1 MSAKRNNDNIR
12 SSRVDRPAP
21 HKPSRRAQS
30 TVAQSL
36 GILKRMCSM
45 LAGYL
50 RQYTER
56 TLLRV
61 LESPGA
67 ATVRTY
73 KGVDLLAAADLAR
86 DLALPPESNVILL
99 LLPHSPEL
107 FLLQI
112 GLVLIGKIPAVLPW
126 PTTRVDGEKYQR
138 NLLYQL
144 SNLPAD
150 HLITVP
156 RLAENLRSLAGF
168 GVTGFAVANH
178 ASLDAMFGDRLNGV
192 SALPPRLHDSRSM
205 PKDTVFLQ
213 FSGGTTGTQK
223 CVVVTERMLEQQMIR
238 LRAVLEPTAKDCVV
252 SWLPLYHDM
261 GLIACLYFPL
271 LAGIPSVHFAASDW
285 LLKPESLF
293 HFMETYEG
301 SHCWLPN
308 FAFSYLAQRREMMSG
323 EYSLHHVRRWINC
336 SEPVRRKSFDEFAQQ
351 FEAWGVRQ
359 ESLHSSYAMAEN
371 VFAVTQSSGEHPVT
385 AARSNVTGAST
396 GYLPNAFELIDE
408 VFVSSGRCLPGMSVR
423 IIGQD
428 GSLCGDLVAGE
439 IHISSGC
446 LFEGYW
452 EHGGFSRSSFA
463 EDGWYRSG
471 DFGFLYHGELF
482 VIGRIKDIIIVAG
495 QNIFPEDV
503 ELLAAQVAG
512 IQPGRIVAFGVD
524 NEELGT
530 QSVAVV
536 AEMAGEFDSVCA
548 SRLEQ
553 EMRRL
558 IIASLGIAPRYVS
571 IVPQRWVVKS
581 TAGKI
586 SRRDTRNRFLAGDA
600 IAETRGAN
608 AVGT

>member
-1 MSAKRNNDNIR
+1 MW
-12 SSRVDRPAP
+12 
-21 HKPSRRAQS
+21 
-30 TVAQSL
+30 
-36 GILKRMCSM
+36 SM

-50 RQYTER
+50 RQYAER
-56 TLLRV
+56 SLLTV

-67 ATVRTY
+67 VTARTY
-73 KGVDLLAAADLAR
+73 KGADLLAATDLAQ
-86 DLALPPESNVILL
+86 DLSLPPESRVILL

-144 SNLPAD
+144 SNLSAD

-156 RLAENLRSLAGF
+156 RLAENLRPLAGF
-168 GVTGFAVANH
+168 GVTGLAVTNH
-178 ASLDAMFGDRLNGV
+178 ASLDAMFGDRLSGV
-192 SALPPRLHDSRSM
+192 SALPPQLHELRAM
-205 PKDTVFLQ
+205 PEDAVFLQ

-223 CVVVTERMLEQQMIR
+223 CVVVTERMVEEQVIC
-238 LRAVLEPTAKDCVV
+238 LRAVLESTAKDCVV

-271 LAGIPSVHFAASDW
+271 LAGISSVHFAASDW
-285 LLKPESLF
+285 LLKPELLF
-293 HFMETYEG
+293 HFIETYQG

-308 FAFSYLAQRREMMSG
+308 FAFSYLAQRKEMMSG

-336 SEPVRRKSFDEFAQQ
+336 SEPVRSKSFDEFARQ
-351 FEAWGVRQ
+351 FQAWGVRQ

-371 VFAVTQSSGEHPVT
+371 VFAVTQSSGVHPVT
-385 AARSNVTGAST
+385 TARSKVTGASA
-396 GYLPNAFELIDE
+396 GYPPNAFELIDE

-428 GSLCGDLVAGE
+428 GSLCEDLVAGE
-439 IHISSGC
+439 IHISSSC

-452 EHGGFSRSSFA
+452 ERGGFSRSSFA
-463 EDGWYRSG
+463 ADGWYRSG
-471 DFGFLYHGELF
+471 DFGFLDRGELF

-503 ELLAAQVAG
+503 ELLTAQVAG
-512 IQPGRIVAFGVD
+512 VQPGRVVAFGVD
-524 NEELGT
+524 NDELGT

-536 AEMAGEFDSVCA
+536 AEMAGEFDPLRA

-553 EMRRL
+553 EVRRL
-558 IIASLGIAPRYVS
+558 IIASLGIAPRHVS
-571 IVPQRWVVKS
+571 VVPQRWVVKS

-586 SRRDTRNRFLAGDA
+586 SRRDTRNRFLAGEA
-600 IAETRGAN
+600 VAEAKEAN
-608 AVGT
+608 VAGS

>member
-1 MSAKRNNDNIR
+1 MC
-12 SSRVDRPAP
+12 
-21 HKPSRRAQS
+21 
-30 TVAQSL
+30 
-36 GILKRMCSM
+36 RM
-45 LAGYL
+45 LTGYL
-50 RQYTER
+50 RQYAER
-56 TLLRV
+56 TLLTV

-67 ATVRTY
+67 ATARTY
-73 KGVDLLAAADLAR
+73 QGTDLLAAADLAR
-86 DLALPPESNVILL
+86 DLNLPPESRVILL

-144 SNLPAD
+144 SNLPAN

-156 RLAENLRSLAGF
+156 RLAENLRPLSGF
-168 GVTGFAVANH
+168 GVTGFQVGNH
-178 ASLDAMFGDRLNGV
+178 ASLDAMFGDRLTGV
-192 SALPPRLHDSRSM
+192 SALPPHLHDLTSM
-205 PKDTVFLQ
+205 PEDTVFLQ

-223 CVVVTERMLEQQMIR
+223 CVVVTERMLEQQVIR
-238 LRAVLEPTAKDCVV
+238 LRAVLEPTGEDCVV

-285 LLKPESLF
+285 LLKPELLF
-293 HFMETYEG
+293 QFMDTYQG

-351 FEAWGVRQ
+351 FEAWGIRR

-371 VFAVTQSSGEHPVT
+371 VFAVTQSEHPT
-385 AARSNVTGAST
+385 TTARSKVTGASAS
-396 GYLPNAFELIDE
+396 YLPNAFELIDE

-423 IIGQD
+423 IVGQD
-428 GSLCGDLVAGE
+428 GSQCADLVAGE
-439 IHISSGC
+439 IHISSSC

-452 EHGGFSRSSFA
+452 ELGGFSRSSFA
-463 EDGWYRSG
+463 DDGWYRSG
-471 DFGFLYHGELF
+471 DFGFLDRGELF

-495 QNIFPEDV
+495 QNVFPEDI
-503 ELLAAQVAG
+503 ELLTAQVTG
-512 IQPGRIVAFGVD
+512 VQPGRVVAFGID

-536 AEMAGEFDSVCA
+536 AEMAGEFDPLSA
-548 SRLEQ
+548 NRLEQ
-553 EMRRL
+553 EVRRL
-558 IIASLGIAPRYVS
+558 IIASLGIAPRYVN

-586 SRRDTRNRFLAGDA
+586 SRRETRNRFLAGDA
-600 IAETRGAN
+600 IAKVRGVN
-608 AVGT
+608 VVGT

>member
-1 MSAKRNNDNIR
+1 MSIDPLRTNLQGGR
-12 SSRVDRPAP
+12 SRW
-21 HKPSRRAQS
+21 
-30 TVAQSL
+30 SL
-36 GILKRMCSM
+36 NPWELKWMCSM
-45 LAGYL
+45 LARYL
-50 RQYTER
+50 RQYAER
-56 TLLRV
+56 TLLTV

-67 ATVRTY
+67 ATVHTY
-73 KGVDLLAAADLAR
+73 KGADLLAAADLAR
-86 DLALPPESNVILL
+86 ELTLPAESRVILL

-156 RLAENLRSLAGF
+156 RLAENLKPLAAF
-168 GVTGFAVANH
+168 AVTGFAVANH
-178 ASLDAMFGDRLNGV
+178 ASLDAMFGDRLTGV
-192 SALPPRLHDSRSM
+192 SAFPSQIDESSSM
-205 PKDTVFLQ
+205 PGDTVFLQ

-223 CVVVTERMLEQQMIR
+223 CVVVTERMLEQQVIR

-271 LAGIPSVHFAASDW
+271 LAGIRSVHFAASDW
-285 LLKPESLF
+285 LLKPELLF
-293 HFMETYEG
+293 QFMETYQG

-308 FAFSYLAQRREMMSG
+308 FAFSYLAQRREVMSG
-323 EYSLHHVRRWINC
+323 EYSLRHVRRWINC
-336 SEPVRRKSFDEFAQQ
+336 SEPVRRRSFDEFAQQ

-371 VFAVTQSSGEHPVT
+371 VFAVTQSSGEHPAT
-385 AARSNVTGAST
+385 MARSKVTGASP

-408 VFVSSGRCLPGMSVR
+408 VFVSSGLCLPGMSVR
-423 IIGQD
+423 IIDQD
-428 GSLCGDLVAGE
+428 GTQCEDLVAGE
-439 IHISSGC
+439 IHIRSDC

-452 EHGGFSRSSFA
+452 EHAGFSRSSFA

-471 DFGFLYHGELF
+471 DFGFLDRGELF

-503 ELLAAQVAG
+503 ELLTAQVAG
-512 IQPGRIVAFGVD
+512 VQPGRVVAFGVD
-524 NEELGT
+524 NDDLGT
-530 QSVAVV
+530 QSVVVV
-536 AEMAGEFDSVCA
+536 AEMVGEFDPLRA

-553 EMRRL
+553 EVRRL

-586 SRRDTRNRFLAGDA
+586 SRRDTRNRFLAGNA
-600 IAETRGAN
+600 IAESRGVN
-608 AVGT
+608 VVGT